1 MDAPT
6 PLAGATILLVDD
18 NPANL
23 GVLTQLLTAHGWRVL
38 VAQQGEIGLQIAQR
52 GQPNLILLDV
62 LLPGIDGFETCRRL
76 KADARTVEIPVLFMT
91 VRMEAEDKL
100 KGFQTGAVDYIT
112 KPFQAEEVLARVTT
126 HLRLR
131 QLAHRLRAHN
141 QQLQAAEAAL
151 LLANEDLERRVTERT
166 TELVH
171 ANVELQAQ
179 IAERQRMEEDL
190 LTERNLLRAL
200 IDNVPD
206 QIYVKDTEGRFML
219 ANAATMIQLNVSAPD
234 QLLGKTDFDFFPP
247 EQAAQFLAE
256 EQAIVQSG
264 QPVINREQS
273 AVDKQTGAEIW
284 GLTTKVPV
292 RGAHGQFIGLVS
304 VSRDITARKRL
315 EAQFLHAQK
324 MESIGRLAGGVAHD
338 FNNLLTAIIGYA
350 ELARDGLDTTSPRHS
365 DLQAILEAANRATT
379 LTHQLLVFA
388 RKQVLESQVLQLDE
402 LTLNLDKLLRRLI
415 GEDIELNTLTAADL
429 WSVKADANQ
438 IEQVLLNLAINAR
451 DAMPKG
457 GKLTIETVNVN
468 LDAAYTHQHMG
479 VTAGPY
485 VMLAVSDTGVGMP
498 PEVQAQVFE
507 PFFTTKEAGKGTGL
521 GLATCYGIVK
531 QHGGHISIYS
541 EVAHGTTF
549 KVYLP
554 RTTEADDP
562 RLTDA
567 LPETVLAGAE
577 TVLLVEDA
585 ASVRHLAARVLR
597 QLGYTVLEASDGVEA
612 LRVAGENLGAID
624 LLLTDVVMPQLGGTA
639 LAERLR
645 DMYPRLKVLFISG
658 YTDQTII
665 HHSLL
670 ELGAA
675 FLQKPFT
682 PELLARKVR
691 EVLAAEEGR
700 ST

>member
-6 PLAGATILLVDD
+6 LLAGATILLVDD

-23 GVLTQLLTAHGWRVL
+23 GVLTQLLTVHGWRVL

-52 GQPNLILLDV
+52 VQPDLILMDV
-62 LLPGIDGFETCRRL
+62 MLPGMDGFEACRRL
-76 KADARTVEIPVLFMT
+76 KADARSVEIPVLFMT

-131 QLAHRLRAHN
+131 QLTHRLRAHN
-141 QQLQAAEAAL
+141 EQLQVAEAAL
-151 LLANEDLERRVTERT
+151 RMANEDLERRVTDRT
-166 TELVH
+166 AELVQ
-171 ANVELQAQ
+171 ANRDLQAQ
-179 IAERQRMEEDL
+179 IAERQRMEAAL

-206 QIYVKDTEGRFML
+206 QIYVKDTAGRFVL
-219 ANAATMIQLNVSAPD
+219 ANAATMQSLNVSAPD
-234 QLLGKTDFDFFPP
+234 HLLGKTDVDFFPP
-247 EQAAQFLAE
+247 EQVAQYRADELA
-256 EQAIVQSG
+256 VLQSG
-264 QPVINREQS
+264 RPLINKEES
-273 AVDKQTGAEIW
+273 GIDKQTDSAIW
-284 GLTTKVPV
+284 NLTTKVPV
-292 RGAHGQFIGLVS
+292 WDAQGQIIGLVGIN
-304 VSRDITARKRL
+304 RDITARKRL
-315 EAQFLHAQK
+315 EAQFLQAQK
-324 MESIGRLAGGVAHD
+324 MEGIGRLAGGVAHD

-350 ELARDGLDTTSPRHS
+350 ELARDGLDPTNPLHS
-365 DLQAILEAANRATT
+365 DLEAILQAANRATT

-388 RKQVLESQVLQLDE
+388 RKQILEPKVLQLNE
-402 LTLNLDKLLRRLI
+402 LVLNLDKLLRRLI
-415 GEDIELNTLTAADL
+415 GEDIELVALTAPDL

-451 DAMPKG
+451 DAMPQG
-457 GKLTIETVNVN
+457 GKLTIETANVE
-468 LDAAYTHQHMG
+468 LDAAYSHQHVG
-479 VTAGPY
+479 VIAGSH
-485 VMLAVSDTGVGMP
+485 VMLAVSDTGVGMT

-554 RTTEADDP
+554 RTTEVDDS

-567 LPETVLAGAE
+567 LPETMLAGTE

-585 ASVRHLAARVLR
+585 LAVRQLAARVLR

-612 LRVAGENLGAID
+612 LRVAGEHLGAID
-624 LLLTDVVMPQLGGTA
+624 LLLTDVVLPQLGGTV

-645 DMYPRLKVLFISG
+645 GTYPRLKVLFMSG
-658 YTDQTII
+658 YTDQTVI

-670 ELGAA
+670 EPGVA
-675 FLQKPFT
+675 FMQKPFA
-682 PELLARKVR
+682 PVVLARKVR
-691 EVLAAEEGR
+691 EVLAAEAQR
-700 ST
+700 NM